1 MGDLMKKILR
11 RMSEGEN
18 FKLDEDDDQACRDLS

>member
-1 MGDLMKKILR
+1 MGDLMRKILR

-18 FKLDEDDDQACRDLS
+18 FKLDEDDDEGCN